1 MEPQDEQEAMSQN
14 VTTEFLQKEDEQE
27 DILRRRLSKK
37 RQSIRKKLTE
47 NSENPMELQT
57 AIEMGL
63 QKGVP
68 ASTKNPSI
76 ILRSRIKE
84 KLEAVKL
91 KMESSVNMKELFATS
106 CAFQEA
112 DIKQKSFDS
121 KVQHEEI
128 YKEKRKLS
136 FSKRPNLG
144 EILSDEAYKFF
155 TSSIDG
161 LSELYPETEATYSAA
176 SQPGVHEASIAELK
190 SEVIHRKEKTTA
202 NEVLLFDL
210 LEMKPAEFDNTNLQI
225 RNEQEFLFKPRSSPV
240 AMGSKL
246 PKNTTPRFLED
257 EGLYVWDK
265 PEVFRRNMN
274 KMENRLLAEDKEQH
288 WFGEDG
294 KIIALPDP
302 IKPSWNF
309 RLDVTFKDV
318 DPGLETM
325 YKKAMKSD
333 FESCVS
339 NMGESDHLYQLDL
352 FISSLFF
359 THHPLFNQENVLAVR
374 LTQFNDYYQ
383 YRQQKN
389 LTHLLTEKLKALVH
403 TAETADSNLVANP
416 ANRKR
421 IEDFSSQIRETA
433 KQLDAEWRKDISV
446 VQNILK
452 VWKEI
457 KSLRKLQGYVSTT
470 LKLQV
475 QRVEKD
481 AEYYQKQY
489 EENFLMNVAQL
500 EQELQENY
508 DKEMELY
515 RRTVENREKEAIIY
529 GMGENTTEEYSSC
542 EPKEPSKPPSVFD
555 GIAIEE
561 LRQRFEETPMRLKEP
576 IPIPWLTMT
585 AKLTPTSKCP
595 VGEINRKAKIQEY
608 SYFIKIFYND
618 KQVSCTTI
626 SPLQSNFGVQFQ
638 EIFNIK
644 VLYWPESIRLE
655 IFECTKK
662 MVTLFSKLYL
672 PIPNSSVLTESAELE
687 QMEFSS
693 DQKVMPEYE
702 GVGSNIPFILGKNE
716 TEKICLLTSGKV
728 VYSASWAVQKS
739 GIPLVP
745 PILQSKNYASSVL
758 KNIDAMAPIGISW
771 LDDLQKLVEWAKK
784 ARNDPN
790 DPQNSD
796 MVQLIV
802 YASERMKNNPEYFR
816 LNQLQEEFNFTSE
829 DTIRKSKRF
838 RLLELRNNKVLEF
851 LNYKQIPLYDR
862 EISRSVFQK
871 YDLQHVSQTA
881 LTTEDYI
888 TAQRIKAANYI
899 KKVRS
904 LVKNKLLKVE
914 DRYSLSDIVT
924 SYEEIVTLSQLSL
937 SIFKIVE
944 PKRLLKPPRKER
956 KKVLAQNLT
965 DGDVKILVRIN
976 RAYNIPVRKKII
988 ARIPPVYGPASSASS
1003 VFRILNSR
1011 HLLKPATPEDLL
1023 SQVKVQ
1029 PFVEVLFQNSVY
1041 QTSTVDGAQP
1051 CWNEEL
1057 QLEFKSPGGDYS
1069 FPVLSKL
1076 SDKISISVF
1085 DEVAINTVEDEY
1097 FTGYS
1102 VNSYFKKNWIGSINI
1117 PVSSILHQSKV
1128 NGTFQLNTPP
1138 LLLGYDWNKTNAATG
1153 ETINVPCQ
1161 MENCLITVFVTI
1173 NPQIS
1178 YMGPDEDKEYKQNSP
1193 WLFESDEDEKLLH
1206 AAYGFNK
1213 WCKTVLPQKR
1223 IVTTVLDTEGRNVF
1237 VSRYIGPLCPPQ
1249 ELLDTYPSNLQ
1260 ATLDLLARF
1269 VSLIPLLPDIEHADH
1284 TYDMWATSQQFIHL
1298 AAGNKEEHAV
1308 LLCNYFLYL
1317 HKNAQILLGTS
1328 LLEGEAA
1335 YVLTQEGS
1343 NYTFWNPVTGKC
1355 YKQFDIFCPLQ
1366 SGDCLISKENVW
1378 FSVQKHSIPM
1388 CMNFDT
1394 SDEALWRPLLS
1405 KSFPYTGLPII
1416 KPLDIHYRATDPR
1429 KVEELRNRIERTLK
1443 NKIMEWRSQR
1453 PTRWNRYCTA
1463 RFHQFLPL
1471 LETSCDTSA
1480 AGEQKAE
1487 LEELLKDYKVTGFPI
1502 QMPYT
1507 DLQTVTDTVYRTGI
1521 HDTEI
1526 FNTEFALAVH
1536 IHPYPNNILS
1546 VWIYLASLISQS

>member
-1 MEPQDEQEAMSQN
+1 
-14 VTTEFLQKEDEQE
+14 
-27 DILRRRLSKK
+27 
-37 RQSIRKKLTE
+37 
-47 NSENPMELQT
+47 
-57 AIEMGL
+57 
-63 QKGVP
+63 
-68 ASTKNPSI
+68 
-76 ILRSRIKE
+76 
-84 KLEAVKL
+84 
-91 KMESSVNMKELFATS
+91 
-106 CAFQEA
+106 
-112 DIKQKSFDS
+112 
-121 KVQHEEI
+121 
-128 YKEKRKLS
+128 
-136 FSKRPNLG
+136 
-144 EILSDEAYKFF
+144 
-155 TSSIDG
+155 
-161 LSELYPETEATYSAA
+161 
-176 SQPGVHEASIAELK
+176 
-190 SEVIHRKEKTTA
+190 
-202 NEVLLFDL
+202 
-210 LEMKPAEFDNTNLQI
+210 MKPAEFDNTNLQI

-899 KKVRS
+899 KKNKTDFFTMMPKTVLRREGPTASCDHAGPQTTDSQEGEITLKKLFDLITDKSRKLEEAISQVNNKFDALTSRLNKVEERVDKTEKDLKEKGTQINQTESMSEQSLFLAKTVIKENRVLKRRLEQTENQLRGANFRIVGLPENIEQDDLIGFLEHWVPKILKLDTDGDEIYVERAYRIPIRRDINKEQRKTVVVRLSSEKDRDRILMAARKIKDIVYEGNKILFFPDLSPETQAQRKAFLSVRS

-988 ARIPPVYGPASSASS
+988 AR
-1003 VFRILNSR
+1003 
-1011 HLLKPATPEDLL
+1011 
-1023 SQVKVQ
+1023 
-1029 PFVEVLFQNSVY
+1029 
-1041 QTSTVDGAQP
+1041 
-1051 CWNEEL
+1051 
-1057 QLEFKSPGGDYS
+1057 SPGGDYS

-1193 WLFESDEDEKLLH
+1193 WL
-1206 AAYGFNK
+1206 
-1213 WCKTVLPQKR
+1213 
-1223 IVTTVLDTEGRNVF
+1223 
-1237 VSRYIGPLCPPQ
+1237 
-1249 ELLDTYPSNLQ
+1249 
-1260 ATLDLLARF
+1260 DLLARF

-1284 TYDMWATSQQFIHL
+1284 TYDMWATSQPKPNAHSVVNNVGLNGIVEAYFIYFGYSYVQNDYALVFRLFLCEAYSFMLVFTQQFIHL

>member
-1 MEPQDEQEAMSQN
+1 
-14 VTTEFLQKEDEQE
+14 
-27 DILRRRLSKK
+27 
-37 RQSIRKKLTE
+37 
-47 NSENPMELQT
+47 
-57 AIEMGL
+57 
-63 QKGVP
+63 
-68 ASTKNPSI
+68 
-76 ILRSRIKE
+76 
-84 KLEAVKL
+84 
-91 KMESSVNMKELFATS
+91 
-106 CAFQEA
+106 
-112 DIKQKSFDS
+112 
-121 KVQHEEI
+121 
-128 YKEKRKLS
+128 
-136 FSKRPNLG
+136 
-144 EILSDEAYKFF
+144 
-155 TSSIDG
+155 
-161 LSELYPETEATYSAA
+161 
-176 SQPGVHEASIAELK
+176 
-190 SEVIHRKEKTTA
+190 
-202 NEVLLFDL
+202 DL

-325 YKKAMKSD
+325 YKKKSIFYIY

-389 LTHLLTEKLKALVH
+389 LTHLLTEKIEALLKALVH

-515 RRTVENREKEAIIY
+515 RRTVENREKSKPHY
-529 GMGENTTEEYSSC
+529 RCSLLCRCQGMGENTTEEYSSC

-988 ARIPPVYGPASSASS
+988 ARFKRKCENKKTFAETSHSGGSSESG
-1003 VFRILNSR
+1003 RHNSNY
-1011 HLLKPATPEDLL
+1011 KKG
-1023 SQVKVQ
+1023 QVKVQ

-1117 PVSSILHQSKV
+1117 PVSSILHQSK
-1128 NGTFQLNTPP
+1128 
-1138 LLLGYDWNKTNAATG
+1138 
-1153 ETINVPCQ
+1153 
-1161 MENCLITVFVTI
+1161 
-1173 NPQIS
+1173 
-1178 YMGPDEDKEYKQNSP
+1178 MGPDEDKTINQLKHRKRTTCVTEFYNS
-1193 WLFESDEDEKLLH
+1193 SCLLSAVGTIH
-1206 AAYGFNK
+1206 EVTFSLPFVMPLHNTMYVFFIFDFYLV
-1213 WCKTVLPQKR
+1213 VLQ
-1223 IVTTVLDTEGRNVF
+1223 
-1237 VSRYIGPLCPPQ
+1237 
-1249 ELLDTYPSNLQ
+1249 
-1260 ATLDLLARF
+1260 DLLARF